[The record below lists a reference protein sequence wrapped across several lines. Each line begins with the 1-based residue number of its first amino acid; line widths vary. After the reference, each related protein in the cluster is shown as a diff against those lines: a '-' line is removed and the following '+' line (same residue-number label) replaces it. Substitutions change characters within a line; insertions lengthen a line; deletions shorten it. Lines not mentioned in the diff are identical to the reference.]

1 MMAMHAT
8 NLDKKDAQIGVID
21 IGSNSIR
28 LVIYDVYGAHFTAV
42 YNEKILAGLGRDLKV
57 TGRLSESGKLACL
70 QGLQRF
76 YRIARARNLPKLL
89 IGATAAMRAAKD
101 APEFLAEIYA
111 QTGLKIE
118 PISGPEEAR
127 LSAMGLIAGDAR
139 RAGLAADLGG
149 ASLELM
155 QVANGGVDQ
164 SVSLPLGPF
173 DVVGGNLRLVS
184 GAEYSNIGTQIK
196 AELQRLPTA
205 LLKTEKLYL
214 IGGAWRNLATIH
226 QQRAQYPMRTLQAYE
241 MDAKAA
247 RSLANWAYNDGL
259 ESVLSWQGMRRAR
272 AETLPYAALMLET
285 LLAMS
290 GAKQVIISTAGL
302 REGLVFDTFSK
313 DVQARDA
320 MHDGCYDFAR
330 GTVQET
336 GFGAPLFA
344 FIKDITASLPV
355 VFDKT
360 ADQRLYQA
368 ACILAGIGKN
378 LHPDYRPELV
388 FDDILYA
395 PIAGL
400 THKERAFLALILFRS
415 YSHKREVPNRA
426 AIDRLLT
433 AKEMNRARS
442 IGGIIR
448 LAIVATGR
456 SAELLSAFKF
466 YMDGDVLTLSVDKS
480 EAALMSN
487 QVMFRLKR
495 LGQFMKRPVNV
506 DTHKSDPQF

>member
-1 MMAMHAT
+1 MIDMRAA

-28 LVIYDVYGAHFTAV
+28 LVIYNIYGAHFTEV

-57 TGRLSESGKLACL
+57 TKRLSESGKQACL
-70 QGLQRF
+70 QGIERF

-89 IGATAAMRAAKD
+89 IGATAAMRSAID
-101 APEFLAEIYA
+101 APEFLAEITA
-111 QTGLKIE
+111 RTGLKIK

-127 LSAMGLIAGDAR
+127 LSGMGLIAGDGR

-155 QVANGGVDQ
+155 QVSCGAIGQ
-164 SVSLPLGPF
+164 SISLPLGPF
-173 DVVGGNLRLVS
+173 DVVGADLRAIS
-184 GAEYSNIGTQIK
+184 SKKYAKIGTQIQQDLK
-196 AELQRLPTA
+196 RLPKE
-205 LLKTEKLYL
+205 LLTTKKLYL
-214 IGGAWRNLATIH
+214 IGGAWRNLAAIH
-226 QQRAQYPMRTLQAYE
+226 QQRSHYPMRTLQAYAVQAVE
-241 MDAKAA
+241 AK
-247 RSLANWAYNDGL
+247 SLANWAYNDGL
-259 ESVLSWQGMRRAR
+259 KTVLSWPGIRQGR

-285 LLAMS
+285 LLDMT
-290 GAKQVIISTAGL
+290 GAKQAVISTAGL

-330 GTVQET
+330 GTAQET
-336 GFGAPLFA
+336 GFGVPLFA
-344 FIKDITASLPV
+344 FIQDVTNSLPV
-355 VFDKT
+355 IFDET
-360 ADQRLYQA
+360 SDQRLYKA

-400 THKERAFLALILFRS
+400 THKERAFLALTLFRS
-415 YSHKREVPNRA
+415 YTHKRQVPNRA
-426 AIDRLLT
+426 AIDKLLT
-433 AKEMNRARS
+433 EKEMNRAKL

-456 SAELLSAFKF
+456 SADLLSAFKL
-466 YMDGDVLTLSVDKS
+466 YMNGKAVTLSVDQS
-480 EAALMSN
+480 EAALMSD
-487 QVMFRLKR
+487 QVVFRLKR
-495 LGQFMKRPVNV
+495 LGQFMKRPTSTQ
-506 DTHKSDPQF
+506 THDSGT